1 MSSSNTQSV
10 KKEGYHH
17 GDLRQA
23 LVKAARASLQEGG
36 TGTLSLREV
45 ARRAGVSHA
54 SAYYHFKDK
63 TALLAAVA
71 VSAFGD
77 LAAATEDAY
86 NREGM
91 SALERLEALAQ
102 AYVCFAVAHPQEF
115 RLMFLPEL
123 RSDTVRTEV
132 EQAGR
137 VGYMRTVA
145 LIEVLQAKGCVAQGN
160 PEEAAISAWASMH
173 GLATLMIDGPLY
185 RNARTEADR
194 RALVERATQHLFYG
208 VLER

>member
-1 MSSSNTQSV
+1 MSSSKAQRV
-10 KKEGYHH
+10 KKDGYHH

-23 LVKAARASLQEGG
+23 LVETARGALLEG
-36 TGTLSLREV
+36 TGKLSLREV

-71 VSAFGD
+71 LSAFAD

-86 NREGM
+86 NQEGR

-102 AYVCFAVAHPQEF
+102 AYVRFAVAHPQEF

-132 EQAGR
+132 ERAGR
-137 VGYMRTVA
+137 SSYMRTVA
-145 LIEVLQAKGCVAQGN
+145 LIEMLQAEGRIAAGD
-160 PEEAAISAWASMH
+160 PEEVAISAWALMH

-185 RNARTEADR
+185 RNARTEEGRD
-194 RALVERATQHLFYG
+194 ALVSNATKHLFLG
-208 VLER
+208 VLK